1 MGFFERV
8 RFIALYVAFA
18 CMCIHFIAQPA
29 GMSMV
34 WYGVSAILTALAA
47 TLMDI
52 LKELVIDREGD

>member
-8 RFIALYVAFA
+8 RFIALYGAFA
-18 CMCIHFIAQPA
+18 YLCIQFIAQLA
-29 GMSMV
+29 DMGMTR
-34 WYGVSAILTALAA
+34 YGILAIVVALVA